1 MVDEQNKKEQ
11 YNSIKKK
18 CAGGIKSL
26 LEVKKGFFISLP
38 GNCFLIHCSVFL
50 PLSLKG
56 EIGGGGVRK
65 KETLK

>member
-26 LEVKKGFFISLP
+26 LEVW
-38 GNCFLIHCSVFL
+38 
-50 PLSLKG
+50 
-56 EIGGGGVRK
+56 R
-65 KETLK
+65 